1 MIVFTKRKNLYGSLL
16 ISALV
21 SFQTSQAVAQMA
33 KDKIAD
39 NVPAEPIIKVPAN
52 FKTTIVADGLGKAR
66 HLTVTDRGDV
76 YVRLA
81 KPVDG
86 GGTVFLRD
94 TDGDGKMEVQKSFGD
109 FGGTG
114 VALDKGYLY
123 TSSNSEVFRYKL
135 NDKQEV
141 VDPGKPERI
150 IKGLTD
156 KGTHNTKSLVLDK
169 SGNIYVGIGAPSN
182 ACQVKDR
189 TKGSPGMMPCAM
201 LDSVGGIWQFKTSQ
215 PDQILKDGVHY
226 ATGIRNM
233 VGMDWNGQTNSLF
246 IMQHG
251 RDQLNTLFPD
261 MYTDQQSAVL
271 PAEAMYELK
280 KGANAGWPYTYYDQ
294 IQKKKV
300 VAPEYGGDGKKE
312 GSSKYIDPAAAYP
325 GHMAPNGLLFYT
337 GNQFPEKYRNGAFI
351 AFHGSWN
358 RAPEPQAG
366 YFVVFQPFKN
376 GKPSG
381 DWEVFADNFAGMET
395 VMSPGSAMH
404 RPCGLAQGPDGSL
417 YVADDVKGTIYK
429 ISYSK

>member
-1 MIVFTKRKNLYGSLL
+1 MFRKTIHLGASLL
-16 ISALV
+16 VGVLAT
-21 SFQTSQAVAQMA
+21 FHTSQSMAQMA

-39 NVPAEPIIKVPAN
+39 NVVAEPVIKVPAN
-52 FKTTIVADGLGKAR
+52 FKTTIVAEDLGKAR
-66 HLTVTDRGDV
+66 HLTVTERGDV

-81 KPVDG
+81 KPVNG
-86 GGTVFLRD
+86 SGTVFLRD
-94 TDGDGKMEVQKSFGD
+94 TNGDGKLNEQKGFGD

-114 VALDKGYLY
+114 VALGDGYLY
-123 TSSNSEVFRYKL
+123 TTSNTEIFRYKL
-135 NDKQEV
+135 NANQEV
-141 VDPGKPERI
+141 IDPGKPERI
-150 IKGLTD
+150 VKGLTD
-156 KGTHNTKSLVLDK
+156 KGTHATKSVVLDRN
-169 SGNIYVGIGAPSN
+169 GNIYVGIGAPSN

-201 LDSVGGIWQFKTSQ
+201 LDSVGGIWQFKTNGR
-215 PDQILKDGVHY
+215 DQVLKDGVHY

-233 VGMDWNGQTNSLF
+233 VGMDWNGETNSLF

-261 MYTDQQSAVL
+261 LYTDKQSAVL

-280 KGANAGWPYTYYDQ
+280 KGADAGWPYIYYDQ

-300 VAPEYGGDGKKE
+300 VMPEYGGDGKKE
-312 GSSKYIDPAAAYP
+312 GDSKYIDPVAAYP

-376 GKPSG
+376 GKASG
-381 DWEVFADNFAGMET
+381 DWEIFADNFAGMDT

-417 YVADDVKGTIYK
+417 YVADDVKGTV
-429 ISYSK
+429 

>member
-1 MIVFTKRKNLYGSLL
+1 MFKKRTSLYATLL
-16 ISALV
+16 ISALASV
-21 SFQTSQAVAQMA
+21 PTNQAVAQMA

-39 NVPAEPIIKVPAN
+39 NAVAEPVIKVPAN

-81 KPVDG
+81 KPVGG

-94 TDGDGKMEVQKSFGD
+94 TDGDGKMDEQKSFGD

-114 VALDKGYLY
+114 IALGDGYLY
-123 TSSNSEVFRYKL
+123 TTSSTEIFRYKL
-135 NDKQEV
+135 NGNQEV
-141 VDPGKPERI
+141 IDPNKPERI
-150 IKGLTD
+150 VTGLTD
-156 KGTHNTKSLVLDK
+156 KGTHASKSVVLDK

-201 LDSVGGIWQFKTSQ
+201 LDSVGGIWQFKTNQ

-294 IQKKKV
+294 IQKKKI

-312 GSSKYIDPAAAYP
+312 GSSEYIDPAAAYP
-325 GHMAPNGLLFYT
+325 GHLAPNGLLFYT
-337 GNQFPEKYRNGAFI
+337 GSQFPEKYRNGAFI

-417 YVADDVKGTIYK
+417 YVADDVKGTLYK

>member
-1 MIVFTKRKNLYGSLL
+1 ML
-16 ISALV
+16 IGALII
-21 SFQTSQAVAQMA
+21 SQGDQAYAQMSE
-33 KDKIAD
+33 DLIPPS
-39 NVPAEPIIKVPAN
+39 NPAESAIKVPAN
-52 FKTTIVADGLGKAR
+52 FKTTIIAENLGQTR
-66 HLTVTDRGDV
+66 HLTVTERGDV

-81 KPVDG
+81 KPVNG
-86 GGTVFLRD
+86 NGTLFLHD
-94 TDGDGKMEVQKSFGD
+94 TNGDGKMDQQKGFGN

-114 VALDKGYLY
+114 VALGDGYLY
-123 TSSNSEVFRYKL
+123 TSSNTEVFRYKL
-135 NDKQEV
+135 NDQQEV
-141 VDPGKPERI
+141 INPNQPERI
-150 IKGLTD
+150 VMGLTD
-156 KGTHNTKSLVLDK
+156 KGTHNTKSLVLDGK
-169 SGNIYVGIGAPSN
+169 GNIYVGIGAPSN

-201 LDSVGGIWQFKTSQ
+201 LDSVGGIWQFNTNKPNQ
-215 PDQILKDGVHY
+215 VLKEGVHY

-233 VGMDWNGQTNSLF
+233 VGMDWNDKTNSLF

-251 RDQLNTLFPD
+251 RDQLNYLYPD
-261 MYTDQQSAVL
+261 MYTVQQSAVL

-280 KGANAGWPYTYYDQ
+280 KGDNAGWPYIYYDQ

-300 VAPEYGGDGKKE
+300 VMPEYGGDGKKA
-312 GSSKYIDPAAAYP
+312 GSDKYIDPAAAYP

-358 RAPEPQAG
+358 RSPEPQAG

-376 GKPSG
+376 GKASG
-381 DWEVFADNFAGMET
+381 DWEVFADNFAGMEV
-395 VMSPGSAMH
+395 VMSPGKAEH

-417 YVADDVKGTIYK
+417 YITDDVKGTLYK

>member
-1 MIVFTKRKNLYGSLL
+1 MNTKNITLL
-16 ISALV
+16 AALLA
-21 SFQTSQAVAQMA
+21 SGFLSIQSNRAMAQMA
-33 KDKIAD
+33 KDKVAQ
-39 NVPAEPIIKVPAN
+39 VAPAEPVIKVPAG
-52 FKTTIVADGLGKAR
+52 FTTTIIAEELGKAR
-66 HLTVTDRGDV
+66 HLTVTNRGDV

-81 KPVDG
+81 KPVKG
-86 GGTVFLRD
+86 GGTVFLHD
-94 TDGDGKMEVQKSFGD
+94 TDGDGKMDQQKNFGD

-114 VALDKGYLY
+114 VALGDGYLY
-123 TSSNSEVFRYKL
+123 TTSNSEIFRYKL
-135 NDKQEV
+135 NANQEV
-141 VDPGKPERI
+141 VDSGKPERI
-150 IKGLTD
+150 VKGLTD
-156 KGTHNTKSLVLDK
+156 KGTHATKSVVLDK
-169 SGNIYVGIGAPSN
+169 EGNIYVGIGAPSN

-201 LDSVGGIWQFKTSQ
+201 LDSVGGIWQFKTSGK
-215 PDQILKDGVHY
+215 DQILKDGVHY

-280 KGANAGWPYTYYDQ
+280 QGADAGWPYIYYDQ

-300 VAPEYGGDGKKE
+300 VMPEYGGDGKQA
-312 GSSKYIDPAAAYP
+312 GDDKYIDPAAAYP

-337 GNQFPEKYRNGAFI
+337 GDQFPEKYRNGAFI

-376 GKPSG
+376 GKASG
-381 DWEVFADNFAGMET
+381 DWEIFADNFAGMDT

-417 YVADDVKGTIYK
+417 YVADDVKGTVYK
-429 ISYSK
+429 IAYSK